1 VLKEIYIFGFIY
13 IVRRRKWLVRLYKG
27 LVYTFLPVCAL
38 YIFRDLRNMD
48 NNGFR
53 SSRSNNSDNNSNSSA
68 RSSNTDYVL
77 DFIDSIFYEFAAPW
91 SPAQESEQ
99 GEQGEQG
106 EQEEPDK
113 SRKLLQLNADDENA
127 EDKDV
132 DSISP
137 EEISQ
142 LTFHNE
148 PIWRCAT
155 LLAPAP
161 APDFFMDRV
170 GEPADYMTRPPR
182 LSKGGASTAGS
193 STLFIDDDMDSNGK
207 GMHNMKVPQGIPPL
221 PSVTSIAALPSV
233 PSFTLF
239 VPHHQYTASSSSSL
253 SSSASSLSSSSACS
267 VPDVPMLLMQTH
279 FEVVNMPLNDLIKKI
294 ECCLKDIAGLS
305 FEHYNF
311 EVDSFVL
318 IVFSLRSVMWCV
330 WVQWNVVYV
339 NGPSHCKL
347 ELNIYNG
354 FTRGYIVEANR
365 LNVSLARF

>member
-1 VLKEIYIFGFIY
+1 
-13 IVRRRKWLVRLYKG
+13 
-27 LVYTFLPVCAL
+27 
-38 YIFRDLRNMD
+38 MD

-53 SSRSNNSDNNSNSSA
+53 SSRSNKSDNNSNSSA
-68 RSSNTDYVL
+68 SSSNTDYVL

-99 GEQGEQG
+99 GEQGEQ
-106 EQEEPDK
+106 EEPDT
-113 SRKLLQLNADDENA
+113 SSKLLPLNADDENA

-170 GEPADYMTRPPR
+170 GEPAEYMTRPPR
-182 LSKGGASTAGS
+182 LSKGGANTAGS
-193 STLFIDDDMDSNGK
+193 STLFIEDDLDSHGK

-311 EVDSFVL
+311 EVQTL
-318 IVFSLRSVMWCV
+318 CLLSLV
-330 WVQWNVVYV
+330 
-339 NGPSHCKL
+339 
-347 ELNIYNG
+347 
-354 FTRGYIVEANR
+354 
-365 LNVSLARF
+365 